1 MQHALDTLR
10 PYWPMLMA
18 LVGYPLITAALNWW
32 LWWDTPEHW
41 DAFVARQPR
50 AAVAVRILRAVGP
63 HLRKVVVAYRDW
75 AAARGVLPRPTLD
88 AVANRADEV
97 PRSRPEAPAPVSP
110 LRAVTVSH
118 QPPPPASADPLL
130 DAARASVGAE
140 LGELMP
146 SPPPANGQRGSIGV
160 RALLAVVVA
169 LAVALPLGVVV
180 AGCPRMPPVSGC
192 SPMAQTCIADSPH
205 VCSASQ
211 RWHRAGALTCAEVGG
226 SCAVVGGRAYC
237 AAPVVDAGAADAA
250 DGGL

>member
-10 PYWPMLMA
+10 PYWPLLMA
-18 LVGYPLITAALNWW
+18 LVGYPLITAALNWA

-41 DAFVARQPR
+41 DAFVASHPR
-50 AAVAVRILRAVGP
+50 AALAVRILRACSP
-63 HLRKVVVAYRDW
+63 RLRKVVVAYRDW
-75 AAARGVLPRPTLD
+75 AAARGALPRPTLD
-88 AVANRADEV
+88 AVAIRADEV
-97 PRSRPEAPAPVSP
+97 PLPRPEAPAPVSP

-118 QPPPPASADPLL
+118 QPPPPAD
-130 DAARASVGAE
+130 E
-140 LGELMP
+140 E
-146 SPPPANGQRGSIGV
+146 RGSIDV
-160 RALLAVVVA
+160 RSMLVVVVA

-192 SPMAQTCIADSPH
+192 SPMAQTCINDSPH

>member
-10 PYWPMLMA
+10 PYWPLLMA

-32 LWWDTPEHW
+32 LWWDSPANW

-50 AAVAVRILRAVGP
+50 AAFAVRILRAVGP

-75 AAARGVLPRPTLD
+75 AAARGALPRPTLD
-88 AVANRADEV
+88 AVASRADEV
-97 PRSRPEAPAPVSP
+97 PLPRPEAPAPVSP

-118 QPPPPASADPLL
+118 QPPPPAD
-130 DAARASVGAE
+130 E
-140 LGELMP
+140 E
-146 SPPPANGQRGSIGV
+146 RGSIDV
-160 RALLAVVVA
+160 RSMLVVVVA

-180 AGCPRMPPVSGC
+180 TGCPRMPPVSGC
-192 SPMAQTCIADSPH
+192 SPMAQTCINDSPH

-237 AAPVVDAGAADAA
+237 AAPVVDAGVSQ
-250 DGGL
+250 

>member
-18 LVGYPLITAALNWW
+18 LVGYPLLTAALNWA

-41 DAFVARQPR
+41 DAFVASHPR
-50 AAVAVRILRAVGP
+50 AALAVRILRACSP

-75 AAARGVLPRPTLD
+75 AAARGALPRPTLD

-97 PRSRPEAPAPVSP
+97 PQSRPEAPAPVSP

-118 QPPPPASADPLL
+118 QPPPPPAD
-130 DAARASVGAE
+130 E
-140 LGELMP
+140 E
-146 SPPPANGQRGSIGV
+146 RGSIDV
-160 RALLAVVVA
+160 RSMLVVVVA

-180 AGCPRMPPVSGC
+180 TGCPRMPPVSGC
-192 SPMAQTCIADSPH
+192 SPMAQTCINDSPH